1 MFEETRQAIEQS
13 DANSRES
20 MYAEFESKQPENII
34 ASEKRNIVG
43 LILLFVACVTSLF
56 LIQNHYRNEA
66 INNPLISEIVSLH
79 QDCGIRSCSEY
90 AVVKTEGIT
99 GTLTLSRLD
108 YNTLKVGLSYNFTPK
123 SSLFG
128 VGIGT
133 AYYHDP
139 HKRFDNYLSFVYF
152 LLLVVVGISAFFF
165 CLSLKEISKQKEKIE
180 NRNKGIR
187 AKYFNSIK
195 QQKTG

>member
-1 MFEETRQAIEQS
+1 MFEEIQLSIEQS
-13 DANSRES
+13 DANSKDA
-20 MYAEFESKQPENII
+20 MYAEFEAKQPENII
-34 ASEKRNIVG
+34 DSEKRGLVG
-43 LILLFVACVTSLF
+43 LTLLFIACLTSLF
-56 LIQNHYRNEA
+56 FIQNHYKNEA

-99 GTLTLSRLD
+99 GTLTLSRLN
-108 YNTLKVGLSYNFTPK
+108 YNTLKVGSSYNFTPK

-152 LLLVVVGISAFFF
+152 LLLVVVGVSVFFF
-165 CLSLKEISKQKEKIE
+165 YLSLKEISKQKERIE
-180 NRNKGIR
+180 KRNKQVR
-187 AKYFNSIK
+187 AKYFK
-195 QQKTG
+195 EVKEKKR

>member
-1 MFEETRQAIEQS
+1 MFKETRQAIDQS
-13 DANSRES
+13 GANSREY
-20 MYAEFESKQPENII
+20 MYAKFKVKQPENII
-34 ASEKRNIVG
+34 DSEKRCLVG
-43 LILLFVACVTSLF
+43 LTLLFFACLIGLF
-56 LIQNHYRNEA
+56 LIQNHYKNEA

-108 YNTLKVGLSYNFTPK
+108 YNTLKVGHSYNFTPEAD
-123 SSLFG
+123 LLG
-128 VGIGT
+128 VGMGT

-152 LLLVVVGISAFFF
+152 LLLVVVGISVFFF
-165 CLSLKEISKQKEKIE
+165 CLSLKEISKQKERIE
-180 NRNKGIR
+180 KRNKQVR
-187 AKYFNSIK
+187 AKYFK
-195 QQKTG
+195 EVKEKKR

>member
-20 MYAEFESKQPENII
+20 MYEEFEDKQPENII
-34 ASEKRNIVG
+34 DSEKRGLVG
-43 LILLFVACVTSLF
+43 LTLLFFACLVALF
-56 LIQNHYRNEA
+56 WIQDHYKNEA

-108 YNTLKVGLSYNFTPK
+108 YNTLKVGSNYNFTPK

-165 CLSLKEISKQKEKIE
+165 CLSLKEISKQKERIE
-180 NRNKGIR
+180 ERNKQVR
-187 AKYFNSIK
+187 AKYFK
-195 QQKTG
+195 EAKEKKR